1 MSAWDVKDPVQG
13 HPQSVYSL
21 STCFSCWATIYTSN
35 LNQHNSIILVAQS
48 DDLDPGQWTGW
59 LARASYLNEP

>member
-13 HPQSVYSL
+13 HPQSVHSL

-48 DDLDPGQWTGW
+48 GMILT
-59 LARASYLNEP
+59 LANGLAGLLEHPT